1 MKVLNLTLD
10 TELQLAYVYLS
21 SGKVSRTIEA
31 NPSIYIDI
39 KENGEIFGVEFL
51 SFSALEISKDQL
63 KSENQELTETE
74 LDAVS
79 FAQEKVRERLA
90 N

>member
-10 TELQLAYVYLS
+10 TEFQLAYAYLG
-21 SGKVSRTIEA
+21 SGEVSKTIEVHPTI
-31 NPSIYIDI
+31 NVDL
-39 KENGEIFGVEFL
+39 KENGEVFGVEFL
-51 SFSALEISKDQL
+51 SFNALEISKEALRSNNKEL
-63 KSENQELTETE
+63 KDGELE
-74 LDAVS
+74 AVL

>member
-10 TELQLAYVYLS
+10 TELQLAYAYLG
-21 SGKVSRTIEA
+21 SGEVSKTIEVH
-31 NPSIYIDI
+31 PSINVDL
-39 KENGEIFGVEFL
+39 KENGEVFGVEFL
-51 SFSALEISKDQL
+51 SFNALEVSKEAL
-63 KSENQELTETE
+63 KSNNKELKDAE
-74 LDAVS
+74 LEAVA

>member
-10 TELQLAYVYLS
+10 TEFQLSYVYLG
-21 SGKVSRTIEA
+21 SGKVDRTIEV
-31 NPSIYIDI
+31 NPSINIDI
-39 KENGEIFGVEFL
+39 NQNGEIFGVEFL
-51 SFSALEISKDQL
+51 SFSALEMSKVLL
-63 KSENQELTETE
+63 KSENQELTESE
-74 LDAVS
+74 LDAVL

>member
-10 TELQLAYVYLS
+10 TEFQLAYAYLD
-21 SGKVSRTIEA
+21 SGEVSKTIEVTA
-31 NPSIYIDI
+31 SINIDV
-39 KENGEIFGVEFL
+39 KENGDVYGVEFL
-51 SFSALEISKDQL
+51 SFSSLNETKEAL
-63 KSENQELTETE
+63 KSFNKELNEEE
-74 LDAVS
+74 LDAIL

>member
-10 TELQLAYVYLS
+10 TEFELAYAYLG
-21 SGKVSRTIEA
+21 SGEVSKTIEV
-31 NPSIYIDI
+31 NPSINLDL
-39 KENGEIFGVEFL
+39 KENGDVFGVEFL
-51 SFSALEISKDQL
+51 NFTALNISKDAL
-63 KSENQELTETE
+63 RSNNQELTESE
-74 LDAVS
+74 LDTVL